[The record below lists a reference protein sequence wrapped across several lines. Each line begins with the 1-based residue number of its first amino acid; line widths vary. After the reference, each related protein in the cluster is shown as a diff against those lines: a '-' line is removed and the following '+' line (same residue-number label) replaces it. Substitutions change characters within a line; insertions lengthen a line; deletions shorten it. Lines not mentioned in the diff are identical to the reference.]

1 MPEGDNQR
9 VHGYE
14 AKTILRR
21 GIAQGAARGKMQT
34 LVHLIAKKWN
44 KNQSVPEIAEAL
56 EEEEVRVERI
66 VKLLEEYLAFGV
78 KQLKTA
84 VLRRNTLKNL
94 PFSQNYTPEFCLIL
108 PIDFFLLQ

>member
-1 MPEGDNQR
+1 M
-9 VHGYE
+9 
-14 AKTILRR
+14 
-21 GIAQGAARGKMQT
+21 
-34 LVHLIAKKWN
+34 
-44 KNQSVPEIAEAL
+44 PEIAEAL

-94 PFSQNYTPEFCLIL
+94 PFSQKYTPEFCLLL
-108 PIDFFLLQ
+108 PIDFFLLQCYNGSHLEENIARRCRGG

>member
-1 MPEGDNQR
+1 M
-9 VHGYE
+9 
-14 AKTILRR
+14 
-21 GIAQGAARGKMQT
+21 
-34 LVHLIAKKWN
+34 
-44 KNQSVPEIAEAL
+44 PEIAEAL

-78 KQLKTA
+78 KQLITA

-94 PFSQNYTPEFCLIL
+94 PFSQKYTPEFCLLL